1 MMPSLVQIDIN
12 QIIANPYQPRTTFD
26 KDALNEL
33 SQSIRENGIIQ
44 PMVVRPSLNGKYEI
58 VAGERRFKAA
68 CLAGYQKVPCIV
80 EEYSDQK
87 SAEIALI
94 ENVQRENLTAIE
106 EAEAYRTLIDMSG
119 MTQSEL
125 ALSVGKTQSTIANK
139 LRLLKLPEPVKEALR
154 ERKITERHAR
164 AMLAMDDQEAIN
176 QMTKQVIE
184 GKMTVSETEKA
195 VKTQVKAKKP
205 KSKVKVLT
213 QSVRIA
219 LNTIRQA
226 VNMIRQSG
234 IEVEMLESD
243 GDDEYII
250 TLKVAKNKK

>member
-1 MMPSLVQIDIN
+1 MPSLVEIDIN
-12 QIIANPYQPRTTFD
+12 QIIANPYQPRTNFD

-44 PMVVRPSLNGKYEI
+44 PMVVRPSMNGKYEI

-80 EEYSDQK
+80 EEYSDQR
-87 SAEIALI
+87 SAQIALI

-106 EAEAYRTLIDMSG
+106 EAEAYRTLIEMTG
-119 MTQSEL
+119 LTQSEL
-125 ALSVGKTQSTIANK
+125 ALRVGKTQSTIANK
-139 LRLLKLPEPVKEALR
+139 LRLLKLPDPVKDALR

-164 AMLAMDDQEAIN
+164 AMLAMDDSEAIN
-176 QMTKQVIE
+176 QMTRQVID

-243 GDDEYII
+243 GDDQYII